1 MYNPPQVAFLHPSLP
16 VKEMPKS
23 IQQKPLQPQ
32 LWKSKWQLY
41 HSSHAVTLPDV
52 VKHAKKDAFERQAQR
67 VQILLTWFQA
77 GAGLLKPYSTPYE

>member
-52 VKHAKKDAFERQAQR
+52 VKHAKKDALERQAQR
-67 VQILLTWFQA
+67 GLYKYCLLGSKLEQDC
-77 GAGLLKPYSTPYE
+77 